1 MAEKATVIVTPLA
14 TVFGWV
20 NILKPDTKYN
30 AAGDFKIKVRIPK
43 DTKGLAAQLEQ
54 IEAAR
59 EKAKAA
65 WLKET
70 KNKGK
75 RIKEADLPFY
85 EDDEGNIVMSF
96 KSVASWTDQKT
107 GETRYRQIPV
117 FGGAGRIDPKAV
129 PQFGEGSVVRVAYTI
144 SAFANAAVGAGASLR
159 IDSVKLIEVKQFSSG
174 GAADHFGD
182 DEEGYV
188 PDSNGGDEGPAW
200 GDDGDAGGSEPA
212 GENDEF

>member
-1 MAEKATVIVTPLA
+1 MADKPTVTPQA
-14 TVFGWV
+14 TLFGWV

-43 DTKGLAAQLEQ
+43 DTKGLSAQLEK
-54 IEAAR
+54 IEEAR

-65 WLKET
+65 WLKEP

-96 KSVASWTDQKT
+96 KSVASWTDAKS

-117 FGGAGRIDPKAV
+117 FGGQGRIDPKAV
-129 PQFGEGSVVRVAYTI
+129 PQFGEGSIVRVAYTI
-144 SAFANAAVGAGASLR
+144 SGFANAAVGAGASLR
-159 IDSVKLIEVKQFSSG
+159 IDSVKLIEVKQFSGG
-174 GAADHFGD
+174 GAANHFGD

-188 PDSNGGDEGPAW
+188 PDSSDEGGDPYGQE
-200 GDDGDAGGSEPA
+200 DGDAGGDA
-212 GENDEF
+212 GESDDF

>member
-1 MAEKATVIVTPLA
+1 MADKPTVTVTPQA

-43 DTKGLAAQLEQ
+43 DTKGLAAQLEK
-54 IEAAR
+54 IEEAR

-65 WLKET
+65 WLKEP

-96 KSVASWTDQKT
+96 KSVASWTDAKS

-117 FGGAGRIDPKAV
+117 FGGAGRIDPKQV
-129 PQFGEGSVVRVAYTI
+129 PQFGEGSIVRVAYTI

-159 IDSVKLIEVKQFSSG
+159 IDSVKLIEVKQFSGG
-174 GAADHFGD
+174 GAANHFGD

-188 PDSNGGDEGPAW
+188 PDSNAGGDEGPAW
-200 GDDGDAGGSEPA
+200 GDDEGQGSEPA